1 MTTATLFEL
10 EEHFDTCE
18 KRNKKEQKRKSQAD
32 LGSFLTKKNQGPSLG
47 AVTVAQLRRRLQK
60 VSRMPKIR
68 LLTQMKTLNV
78 LLQWHNPR
86 TCKGQKYLIAVYIN
100 STVSCL
106 MPQSHLKLVS
116 PDELN

>member
-60 VSRMPKIR
+60 VSRMPKIQP
-68 LLTQMKTLNV
+68 LTRIKMLNF
-78 LLQWHNPR
+78 LLQRDNPR
-86 TCKGQKYLIAVYIN
+86 TCKGQKYLIAVYVN
-100 STVSCL
+100 YTVPCFT
-106 MPQSHLKLVS
+106 PQSRLKLLS
-116 PDELN
+116 LDELS